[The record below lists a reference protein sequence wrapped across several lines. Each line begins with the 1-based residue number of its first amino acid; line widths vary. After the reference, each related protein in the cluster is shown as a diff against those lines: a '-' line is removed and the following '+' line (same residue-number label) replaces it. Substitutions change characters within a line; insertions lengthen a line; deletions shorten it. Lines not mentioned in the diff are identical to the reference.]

1 MSHTETPTQR
11 VALVTGANRGIGLE
25 VTRQLARQGIHV
37 VATTRSESM
46 GQALVNEMTAAGLS
60 VSSFVLEVTDTE
72 QCQALFG
79 HISKAYGRLDILVNN
94 AGIAP
99 DQWQSGF
106 QLDIDLF
113 REVMDVNVYSALRL
127 IQLFTPMMQSQGY
140 GRIVNL
146 SSELASLATSEMG
159 STLAYRTSKGALNT
173 VTKLLSLELKDAPN
187 IKMNAAAPGWCQTE
201 LGGEGAPR
209 TAAEGADTVV
219 WLATLPEDGPTGG
232 FYRDREPYPW

>member
-1 MSHTETPTQR
+1 MSHKETDSQR

-25 VTRQLARQGIHV
+25 VTRQLAEQGIHV
-37 VATTRSESM
+37 VATARSEEQ
-46 GQALVNEMTAAGLS
+46 GRALLGEMAAGLS
-60 VSSFVLEVTDTE
+60 VSTFVLEVTNTE
-72 QCQALFG
+72 QCQALMS
-79 HISKAYGRLDILVNN
+79 HISEEYGRLDILVNN

-106 QLDIDLF
+106 QLDTDLF
-113 REVMDVNVYSALRL
+113 KEVMDVNVYSPLRL
-127 IQLFTPMMQSQGY
+127 IQLFTPMMQARGY

-146 SSELASLATSEMG
+146 SSELASLTTSEMG

-173 VTKLLSLELKDAPN
+173 ISKLLSLELKDFPN
-187 IKMNAAAPGWCQTE
+187 IKINAAAPGWCQTE

-219 WLATLPEDGPTGG
+219 WLATLADDGPTGG
-232 FYRDREPYPW
+232 FYRDRESYPW